1 VHSQA
6 IKNTQLVQPQ
16 QTLIIIVIYWPLCIR
31 MSVYMHIYMCVRVY
45 LRMNFM
51 FIKVDRGKYCKRHD
65 CERIIH
71 KNASV
76 EFTSRS
82 INNEA
87 VCKYKRCDA
96 RFRYLLLNAKRRKYY
111 PRRAIINNSAKEV
124 YNREKIRALNPPIVR
139 KES

>member
-1 VHSQA
+1 MHSQA

-31 MSVYMHIYMCVRVY
+31 VSVYMYVYVY

-51 FIKVDRGKYCKRHD
+51 FIKVDRGKYCKRRD

-71 KNASV
+71 KNAFI

-87 VCKYKRCDA
+87 VCKYERSRCNA
-96 RFRYLLLNAKRRKYY
+96 RFGYLLLNVAKRRKYY
-111 PRRAIINNSAKEV
+111 PRRTIINNSAKEV
-124 YNREKIRALNPPIVR
+124 YNREKIRALNPPLVR